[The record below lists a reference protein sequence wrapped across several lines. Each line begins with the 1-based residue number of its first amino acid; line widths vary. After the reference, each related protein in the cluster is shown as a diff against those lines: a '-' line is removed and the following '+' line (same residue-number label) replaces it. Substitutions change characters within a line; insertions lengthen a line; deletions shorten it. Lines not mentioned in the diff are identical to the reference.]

1 MPLGAI
7 GMSVFSI
14 DLYFASRG
22 LPASGLLT
30 LSQFLA
36 QAPHWRV
43 LADLLLKTHPVPV
56 VPVAPINLW
65 GSFFPRIERG
75 TAMLK
80 PFRRGVFSPV
90 TLVAGAAVPTEQV
103 TPLGLRDR
111 VAQPGLP

>member
-1 MPLGAI
+1 
-7 GMSVFSI
+7 MSVFLI

-65 GSFFPRIERG
+65 GSFFARIERG
-75 TAMLK
+75 TAMLE
-80 PFRRGVFSPV
+80 PFRRSPISAVTRVF
-90 TLVAGAAVPTEQV
+90 GAALPAAQV
-103 TPLGLRDR
+103 TPLGLLER
-111 VAQPGLP
+111 VAQSGLS

>member
-1 MPLGAI
+1 LPLGAI

-56 VPVAPINLW
+56 VPVALINLW
-65 GSFFPRIERG
+65 GSFFPAHRTWHRDAQ
-75 TAMLK
+75 TL
-80 PFRRGVFSPV
+80 PPQPYQRRHPGGRCRF
-90 TLVAGAAVPTEQV
+90 AGRAGDAAGP
-103 TPLGLRDR
+103 
-111 VAQPGLP
+111 A